1 MSAAESAGAGCLL
14 AAWQAVTGELLGYL
28 RHRCARPED
37 AEELLQEVF
46 IKALRQGEAFAAVNQ
61 PRAWFFQVA
70 RNALAD
76 HLRCRRETIALP
88 DDLPAMPGSEPAV
101 VEALSQ
107 CLPRVLSELS
117 AEDRLAITFCD
128 IDGHSQQALADQLGI
143 SLAGAKSRVQRARAR
158 LRRQLESACRVHFD
172 ADGAV
177 CCFTP
182 RPPLA
187 EGQLPKEVLIKSD

>member
-1 MSAAESAGAGCLL
+1 MNAAESAGASCLL
-14 AAWQAVTGELLGYL
+14 VAWQAVAGELLGYL

-46 IKALRQGEAFAAVNQ
+46 IKALRQGKAFAAVNQ

-76 HLRCRRETIALP
+76 HLRCCRETIALP
-88 DDLPAMPGSEPAV
+88 DDLPALPGAEPAV

-107 CLPRVLSELS
+107 CLPRVLGELS

-128 IDGHSQQALADQLGI
+128 LEGHAQQALADQLGI
-143 SLAGAKSRVQRARAR
+143 SLAGAKSRLQRARQR
-158 LRRQLESACRVHFD
+158 LRRQLESACQVRFD
-172 ADGAV
+172 ACGAV

-187 EGQLPKEVLIKSD
+187 DGPLPKP

>member
-1 MSAAESAGAGCLL
+1 MSAPEPAANCLL
-14 AAWQAVTGELLGYL
+14 AAWNACAGELHGYL

-46 IKALRQGEAFAAVNQ
+46 IKALRQGAAFAAVDQ
-61 PRAWFFQVA
+61 PRAWFFHVA

-76 HLRCRRETIALP
+76 RLRCRHHEIELP
-88 DDLPAMPGSEPAV
+88 PDLAAPSAAELSPV
-101 VEALSQ
+101 DALSQ

-117 AEDRLAITFCD
+117 AADRLAITFCD
-128 IDGHSQQALADQLGI
+128 IDGHSQQALADHLGI
-143 SLAGAKSRVQRARAR
+143 SLAGAKSRVQRARLR
-158 LRRQLESACRVHFD
+158 LRQQLESACRVRFD
-172 ADGAV
+172 EHGAV

-187 EGQLPKEVLIKSD
+187 AGETPSR